1 MAKLTNGYEYM
12 EAVKLIRKIDDIPEL
27 KNELIAAS
35 EGKTHLQMSNYSLL
49 LAEHILE
56 LSKVGRS
63 DAINECFVINQKWQ
77 SGEAKFQDA
86 RQVAFKINRLA
97 REEQDKLKEKVFRAM
112 GQVAATPHVKWHA
125 LVASEYAV
133 TIINLMYPKDFE
145 KVEEERKLQIQM
157 MGSV

>member
-1 MAKLTNGYEYM
+1 MGKIKDGYAYM

-35 EGKTHLQMSNYSLL
+35 EEKTHKEMSKYVLL

-56 LSKVGRS
+56 ISKIDRTEPI
-63 DAINECFVINQKWQ
+63 DECFIINQKWQ
-77 SGEAKFQDA
+77 DGEAKFQDA
-86 RQVAFKINRLA
+86 RQVAFMINRLA
-97 REEQDKLKEKVFRAM
+97 REEDDPLKEKVLRAM

-133 TIINLMYPKDFE
+133 TIINLLYPKDLD
-145 KVEEERKLQIQM
+145 KVREEREFQIVLIK
-157 MGSV
+157 SI